1 MSFTFRLVLNE
12 WFLRHTPLTT
22 LGPPDAQSPFACSE
36 CYSLQGGVT
45 HHLEGRYPFV
55 LAPTGSC
62 ARPPPSTK
70 ISCPHLY
77 SAVFAGCCQPLLG
90 DGPSRRYLCK
100 SVPGC
105 LGHDP
110 GGSSGARACFFPDVI
125 GLPQV
130 PPIGR
135 LPASIRSRD
144 FRAEGVSRSSPF
156 LPFRPPGLFAT
167 QVSPTATASSR
178 RAAVTFPSEQNL
190 CRCLHRHR
198 IC

>member
-1 MSFTFRLVLNE
+1 VPRAPLPEASVTAFRVMSTPPRRALP
-12 WFLRHTPLTT
+12 LRPRSYGLMRQATPL
-22 LGPPDAQSPFACSE
+22 
-36 CYSLQGGVT
+36 
-45 HHLEGRYPFV
+45 HHNFV
-55 LAPTGSC
+55 L
-62 ARPPPSTK
+62 
-70 ISCPHLY
+70 PHLY
-77 SAVFAGCCQPLLG
+77 PVVCAGCCQPLLG
-90 DGPSRRYLCK
+90 GGLSRRSLCK

-110 GGSSGARACFFPDVI
+110 GGASGARACFFPDVV
-125 GLPQV
+125 GLPYV

-144 FRAEGVSRSSPF
+144 CTAEGVSRSSPF

-167 QVSPTATASSR
+167 QVSPTATAHNR

-190 CRCLHRHR
+190 CCYLHRHR

>member
-1 MSFTFRLVLNE
+1 MPEASVTAFRVVLPTTSKGATPSSSL
-12 WFLRHTPLTT
+12 LRAHAPDQHPPLK
-22 LGPPDAQSPFACSE
+22 LRA
-36 CYSLQGGVT
+36 
-45 HHLEGRYPFV
+45 
-55 LAPTGSC
+55 
-62 ARPPPSTK
+62 
-70 ISCPHLY
+70 PHLY
-77 SAVFAGCCQPLLG
+77 PVVFAGCRQPLLEVG
-90 DGPSRRYLCK
+90 LSRRYLCK
-100 SVPGC
+100 SIPRC

-110 GGSSGARACFFPDVI
+110 GGSSGAHACFFPDVV

-144 FRAEGVSRSSPF
+144 CTAEGVSRSSPC

-167 QVSPTATASSR
+167 QVSPTAAAPNR